1 MKRLIL
7 HITIV
12 ILVLTA
18 ALTPRR
24 IIAQQT
30 DNQSLADSLVIVIK
44 NVTDE
49 KQKLE
54 ILFEICKNH
63 TNVDSIHNYAEQM
76 LALATKLDDAISCAR
91 ANKFLGWSYN
101 SRGNYEKALASHY
114 RALIIYDSIG
124 DSLNLAR
131 SYNKTAEDLLQLKDY
146 YRADKYL
153 HKSLEIFA
161 ELGVESE
168 YPTIYR
174 NLGVM
179 YRDYKVFG
187 FAKQYFETAIEID
200 SRLNNTRGLVSDY
213 NYLAV
218 TEQDEYHE
226 FGNPQ
231 SIVSAMKNN
240 NTAYRMAVELNDTA
254 LLILTT
260 QSALPISLDYSGTLD
275 SAARQHLLDSCVQIY
290 HEAVTLSNAF
300 GYTNNISTL
309 ENSRARHLL
318 LNRRYTDCLNHLED
332 TRKKAQANKDI
343 HYEIDYDSYIECYV
357 ALGDYRNALAYQRRK
372 GMTENQEYFLETTMN
387 SSKSS
392 VKEEFE
398 QKLRDQEKLK
408 KNRDL
413 LFEEHKK
420 MIRIINISAIVFILI
435 LLVFA
440 IVAFFEMRARQR
452 NNQLLLAQKD
462 ESTTQRNILASIN
475 IQITDSI
482 RYAKEIQNAV
492 IPSAQIM
499 NTIFGENLVIWK
511 PLDIVSGN
519 FYWAKQTGRY
529 KMLAVADCLR
539 HGVPG
544 AFTSML
550 GITSLNDIVTSEIS
564 DNHCPTASTILDKL
578 RRKIESAI
586 PQQGQSE
593 PANVIDIAL
602 CIIDTN
608 TNTMQFAGA
617 HSPMI
622 IIRHQ
627 KLTAIE
633 SDNIHIGAPD
643 GNNDEF
649 TNTKVALRA
658 GDVVYLYTDGIASQL
673 NTEWNDNSTE
683 ILTELLTTIHYLPFA
698 EQLEYINY
706 ALSKSPKSQEII
718 DQIDD
723 ILMVG
728 IRIGEATEEG

>member
-7 HITIV
+7 HIAIL

-18 ALTPRR
+18 ALTPRH
-24 IIAQQT
+24 INAQQT
-30 DNQSLADSLVIVIK
+30 TDNQPLADSLIIFVK
-44 NVTDE
+44 HLPEDE
-49 KQKLE
+49 LKLE

-63 TNVDSIHNYAEQM
+63 TNVDSVHDYAEQM
-76 LALATKLDDAISCAR
+76 LALATKLGDAVSCAR

-101 SRGNYEKALASHY
+101 SMGNYEKALPCHY

-124 DSLNLAR
+124 DSVNLAR
-131 SYNKTAEDLLQLKDY
+131 AYNKTAEDLLRLKDY
-146 YRADKYL
+146 YPADRYL
-153 HKSLEIFA
+153 HKSLDIYTK
-161 ELGVESE
+161 LGLESE

-187 FAKQYFETAIEID
+187 YAKQYFETAIEID
-200 SRLNNTRGLVSDY
+200 SRLNNTIGLVTDY
-213 NYLAV
+213 NYLAM
-218 TEQDEYHE
+218 TEHDEYHE
-226 FGNPQ
+226 FGNSQ
-231 SIVSAMKNN
+231 NIASAMQNN
-240 NTAYRMAVELNDTA
+240 NAAHQMASELNDTA

-260 QSALPISLDYSGTLD
+260 QSALPINLDYAGTLD
-275 SAARQHLLDSCVQIY
+275 SAARQQLLDSCVQIY
-290 HEAVTLSNAF
+290 HEAVRLSNAF
-300 GYTNNISTL
+300 GYSNNFSIL
-309 ENSRARHLL
+309 ENGRARHLM
-318 LNRRYTDCLNHLED
+318 LNHRYTDCINHLD
-332 TRKKAQANKDI
+332 ATRRKAFANNI
-343 HYEIDYDSYIECYV
+343 QYEVDYDCYIESYA
-357 ALGDYRNALAYQRRK
+357 ALGDYRSALAYQRSK
-372 GMTENQEYFLETTMN
+372 GMSGNQRYFLETTMN

-392 VKEEFE
+392 TKEEFE
-398 QKLRDQEKLK
+398 KKLRDQEKVK

-420 MIRIINISAIVFILI
+420 MIRIINTSASVFILI

-440 IVAFFEMRARQR
+440 IVAFNEMRARQR
-452 NNQLLLAQKD
+452 NNQLLLAQKN
-462 ESTTQRNILASIN
+462 ESATQRNILASIN

-499 NTIFGENLVIWK
+499 NSIFGENLVIWK

-564 DNHCPTASTILDKL
+564 DNHCPTALTILDKL

-602 CIIDTN
+602 CIIDTS

-622 IIRHQ
+622 IIRNQ
-627 KLTAIE
+627 KLTVIE

-643 GNNDEF
+643 GNNTEF

-673 NTEWNDNSTE
+673 NTEWNDNSTV
-683 ILTELLTTIHYLPFA
+683 ILTELLSAIHHLPFA

-728 IRIGEATEEG
+728 IRIGEATEVG